1 MPKKYKVILIDS
13 SVNRYGYRIAPSGVH
28 LSNYAKNPVLL
39 VDHLRGAQ
47 NVIGSCRAYLEN
59 GILYGE
65 LEFDPNDAFALQ
77 IESKFDNGYL
87 NAVSVWIEPTKVL
100 EAIGGELMKVLE
112 SELLEVSIVDIP
124 GNANSVK
131 LQYKGAI
138 GQNAINYKLNLNYMN
153 YTEIAFRL
161 GLAATATEQEILAA
175 IGALQD
181 SRIVSLLSMGR
192 LRGTVTDTN
201 EASLRTLARLS
212 YSDVETIVMQSQPA
226 AANSQPAP
234 QPQLSVNSLLNHTND
249 DNRTAWT
256 IVDWQKRDSKGL
268 LAMKKTNES
277 AYNQLIDNYL
287 KQE

>member
-1 MPKKYKVILIDS
+1 
-13 SVNRYGYRIAPSGVH
+13 
-28 LSNYAKNPVLL
+28 LL

-131 LQYKGAI
+131 LQYRGAI
-138 GQNAINYKLNLNYMN
+138 NQNAINYKLNLDYMN

-234 QPQLSVNSLLNHTND
+234 QPQPSVNSLLNRTND

-256 IVDWQKRDSKGL
+256 IVDWQKKDSKGL

-277 AYNQLIDNYL
+277 AYNQLVDNYL
-287 KQE
+287 KQG